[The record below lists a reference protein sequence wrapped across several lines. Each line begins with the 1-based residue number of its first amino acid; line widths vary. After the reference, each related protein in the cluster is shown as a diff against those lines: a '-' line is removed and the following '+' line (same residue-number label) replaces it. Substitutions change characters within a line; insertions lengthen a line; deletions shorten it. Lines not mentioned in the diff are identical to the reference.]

1 MWGEKEGEGKCKGGK
16 CVNPYFK
23 VVNNAATAAAAAA
36 QGAQM
41 QNTTRLD
48 YSHIRERLAESGR
61 GRSAGGG
68 EQSSVL
74 SWRHILIHASGAN
87 THTQVPRGRR
97 GQTGAGAKWSTLDA
111 PLKDAMRR
119 ALCAPTW
126 DRIYCRFRLQLEIE
140 KQTSR

>member
-1 MWGEKEGEGKCKGGK
+1 MCGGK

-41 QNTTRLD
+41 QKHNSTTLT
-48 YSHIRERLAESGR
+48 YERLEESR
-61 GRSAGGG
+61 GEG

-87 THTQVPRGRR
+87 THIHTQVTSVER
-97 GQTGAGAKWSTLDA
+97 GQTGEGAKWSTLDA